1 MNESVT
7 VYGRKPQMLHTE
19 TEVNRKKWRSYETE
33 KKQKLSRSEV
43 LVGFVKNLK
52 KGSFWGESKT

>member
-19 TEVNRKKWRSYETE
+19 TEVNRKKWIIYETE
-33 KKQKLSRSEV
+33 KNKSWHAQKS
-43 LVGFVKNLK
+43 
-52 KGSFWGESKT
+52 W

>member
-19 TEVNRKKWRSYETE
+19 TEVNRKKWIIYETE
-33 KKQKLSRSEV
+33 KTKADTLRSPGRICE
-43 LVGFVKNLK
+43 NLK